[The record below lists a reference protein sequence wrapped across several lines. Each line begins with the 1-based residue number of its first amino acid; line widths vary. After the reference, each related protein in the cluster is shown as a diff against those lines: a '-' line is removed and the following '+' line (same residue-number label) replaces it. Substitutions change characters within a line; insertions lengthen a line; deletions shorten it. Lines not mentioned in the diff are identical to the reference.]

1 MVKMGVPKNKIIQER
16 VPYVADNALKKFGKD
31 TAVVYAV
38 GRKDRGRFNMGKKKS
53 GGLTYYQ
60 DFKLNMNNLKNY
72 ETHGYIYEAPH
83 VKVSGISSG
92 TEIRKLLGS
101 PKMDEKKRQQIFRK
115 TFGYFDKKTYE
126 MMTSRFRKL
135 FEFFQQPQV
144 KKLMKEVSA
153 FGQHF
158 NASDMS
164 DEGMYD
170 FFGSLDD
177 YYRISPEHAQII
189 GYELID
195 HPIRDTAEMA
205 FTIMADEYEQDRTT
219 TVTYG
224 KTINQNRKNTAS
236 VENPFPKY
244 KEELNANL
252 KNLTDYGWEVI
263 KFFGEES
270 VGEPGIITKIKDVTP
285 EKDTPLEERFVED
298 VKKVFLTEGG
308 AYGHMNHPFDDN
320 NLTFSDL
327 KNIIINGLA
336 GKLNREDKVSEKLDG
351 QNLMVSWVDGK
362 LKAARNKGHL
372 KNGGKTA
379 PTTAGIANMFSG
391 RGSIKTA
398 FVGAM
403 RDLETAIGKLSE
415 PQKKKVF
422 GNGTKWMNL
431 EVIYP
436 QTANVIDYDVAE
448 IVFHGTT
455 EYDMSGRAK
464 GYSKEGARMLEGMIR
479 QVNQNIQKTFKISR
493 PNFLRMSK
501 VQNYGA
507 KKSSFLS
514 RLNKLQGQ
522 FGLKDTD
529 TLGMYHEAFWK
540 EYVFNA
546 GKQFG
551 VNIKPDQFIKLVNRW
566 AFFDKSYKIPQIR
579 KDFKGNPKFNKW
591 VLDTDK
597 LNHNKMF
604 KQNIKPFEIL
614 FFQVGAEI
622 LKNMSNFL
630 AVSPDKAAQKIR
642 QDVAKA
648 LKDLQKPDNVSKLEK
663 LKIQIEKLEA
673 IGGASA
679 IVPSEGLVFK
689 YKGNIY
695 KFTGAFAPIN
705 QILGSLRF

>member
-1 MVKMGVPKNKIIQER
+1 
-16 VPYVADNALKKFGKD
+16 
-31 TAVVYAV
+31 
-38 GRKDRGRFNMGKKKS
+38 
-53 GGLTYYQ
+53 
-60 DFKLNMNNLKNY
+60 
-72 ETHGYIYEAPH
+72 
-83 VKVSGISSG
+83 
-92 TEIRKLLGS
+92 
-101 PKMDEKKRQQIFRK
+101 
-115 TFGYFDKKTYE
+115 
-126 MMTSRFRKL
+126 
-135 FEFFQQPQV
+135 
-144 KKLMKEVSA
+144 
-153 FGQHF
+153 
-158 NASDMS
+158 
-164 DEGMYD
+164 MYD

-177 YYRISPEHAQII
+177 YYRISPEHAEII

-195 HPIRDTAEMA
+195 HPIKDTADMA
-205 FTIMADEYEQDRTT
+205 FTIMADEYEKDRTT

-224 KTINQNRKNTAS
+224 KTINQNRKNTDS

-252 KNLTDYGWEVI
+252 KNLTDYGWEVV

-270 VGEPGIITKIKDVTP
+270 VGTPGIVTKIKDVTP
-285 EKDTPLEERFVED
+285 EKETSLAERFVED

-327 KNIIINGLA
+327 RNIIINGLA

-379 PTTAGIANMFSG
+379 PTTSGIANMFSG
-391 RGSIKTA
+391 RGQIKKA

-403 RDLETAIGKLSE
+403 RDLEKAIGSLSE

-455 EYDMSGRAK
+455 EYDVSGRAK
-464 GYSKEGARMLEGMIR
+464 GYSKEGARMLQGMIQ
-479 QVNQNIQKTFKISR
+479 QVNQNIQKTFKISK
-493 PNFLRMSK
+493 PNFLRMNK
-501 VQNYGA
+501 VQNYAA
-507 KKSSFLS
+507 KKSTFLNK
-514 RLNKLQGQ
+514 LNKLQSQYALKNSDRLGQ
-522 FGLKDTD
+522 
-529 TLGMYHEAFWK
+529 YHEAFWK

-546 GKQFG
+546 GKQFN
-551 VNIKPDQFIKLVNRW
+551 VNIKPDQFVKLVNRW

-579 KDFKGNPKFNKW
+579 KDFKGNPQFNKW

-597 LNHNKMF
+597 MNHIKIF
-604 KQNIKPFEIL
+604 KDNIKPFEIL

-622 LKNMSNFL
+622 LKNMSGFL
-630 AVSPDKAAQKIR
+630 AVSPDKAVQKIR

-648 LKDLQKPDNVSKLEK
+648 LKDLQKPDNLAKLEK

-673 IGGASA
+673 IGGSSA
-679 IVPSEGLVFK
+679 IVPSEGVVFK

-695 KFTGAFAPIN
+695 KFTGAFAPVN